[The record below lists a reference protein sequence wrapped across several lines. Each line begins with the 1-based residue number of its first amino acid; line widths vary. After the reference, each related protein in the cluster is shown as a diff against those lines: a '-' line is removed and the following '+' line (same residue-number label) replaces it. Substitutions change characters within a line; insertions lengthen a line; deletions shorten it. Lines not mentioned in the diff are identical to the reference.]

1 MKDLVRRWTPWVALF
16 ALAVMWACAGPQSE
30 RVPIADEM
38 GTFLKDQMLRKWY
51 PLVVDSLHGGYLS
64 DFNYRWEP
72 DGPQNKMIVTQARH
86 IWTASRAA
94 EFTEE
99 ESGYVPIAAHGAT
112 FLREVMWDEQYGG
125 FYNLVT
131 REGVLLSQDEREII
145 KRAYGNAFAIYGLA
159 AYYRVSGNEQALQLA
174 KDAFLW
180 LEEHSHDP
188 EYWGYFQF
196 MTRDGTPFTS
206 GYQGTPP
213 KDQNSSIHLLE
224 AFTELYQVWED
235 DLLRERLQE
244 MLLLIRDT
252 MVHPRGYLQLFF
264 RRDLT
269 PVSYRDSSA
278 AVREEHYNLDHVSFG
293 HDVETA
299 YLMLEASHV
308 LGLENDST
316 TLRIAKKMVD
326 HSLRNGW
333 HESVGGFYDMGYYL
347 PGDDILTIIE
357 ATKNWW
363 AQAEGLNSL
372 LLMADLFPE
381 DPMRYF
387 DKFQTQWNYVN
398 QFLLD
403 HEYGGWYA
411 GGIDKQ
417 PEIKRA
423 GKSHIW
429 KGAYHT
435 VRSLVNCIQ
444 RLRENVEGAVEYE

>member
-1 MKDLVRRWTPWVALF
+1 MRHPVRRAAIWGALF
-16 ALAVMWACAGPQSE
+16 AVAFIWACAGPQTE
-30 RVPIADEM
+30 RVRIAEEM
-38 GTFLKDQMLRKWY
+38 QTFLKDRMLRKWY

-86 IWTASRAA
+86 IWTTAGAA
-94 EFTEE
+94 EFTAE
-99 ESGYVPIAAHGAT
+99 ESWYVPIAAHGAA
-112 FLREVMWDEQYGG
+112 FLQDEMWDEQYGG
-125 FYNLVT
+125 FYNLVS
-131 REGVLLSQDEREII
+131 RDGEVIAGNEREII

-174 KDAFLW
+174 RDAFLW

-188 EYWGYFQF
+188 EDRGYFQF
-196 MTRDGTPFTS
+196 MTRDGTPFMS

-224 AFTELYQVWED
+224 AFTELYQVWKD
-235 DLLRERLQE
+235 DLLRERLHE
-244 MLLLIRDT
+244 MLVLIRDI
-252 MVHPRGYLQLFF
+252 MVHPKGYLQLFF
-264 RRDLT
+264 RRDFT

-278 AVREEHYNLDHVSFG
+278 TVREEHYNLDHVSFG

-308 LGLENDST
+308 LGLENDTT
-316 TLRIAKKMVD
+316 TLRIAKRMVD

-333 HESVGGFYDMGYYL
+333 HDSVGGFYDMGYYL
-347 PGDDILTIIE
+347 PGDDTLTIIE
-357 ATKNWW
+357 DTKNWW

-381 DPMRYF
+381 DPRQYF
-387 DKFQTQWNYVN
+387 EKFQTQWAYVN
-398 QFLLD
+398 QNLLD

-417 PEIKRA
+417 PEMRRA
-423 GKSHIW
+423 DKSHIW
-429 KGAYHT
+429 RGAYHT
-435 VRSLVNCIQ
+435 TRSLVNCIQ
-444 RLRENVEGAVEYE
+444 RLREGGDEL